1 MNLPIGEMLSQ
12 GVNFKEVDGK
22 KLVESFFDK
31 KFSGYLVV
39 TIEGVNGIE
48 EGIILFKEGR
58 IAGAF
63 YDYDLAGITVF
74 GDTSIP
80 HVFNSFAAENVV
92 ADIVSL
98 SNQQVDLV
106 TAFNDKAKLEKPINK
121 GQIRKLI
128 PKVFSAQLAQS
139 VLSGVSPEKDSK
151 KDIFKKLGL
160 TSLGE

>member
-1 MNLPIGEMLSQ
+1 MNLPIGEVLSQ

-31 KFSGYLVV
+31 KFSGYMVV
-39 TIEGVNGIE
+39 TIEGVDGIE

-58 IAGAF
+58 MVGAF
-63 YDYDLAGITVF
+63 YDYDLEGITIF

-80 HVFNSFAAENVV
+80 HVFNSFAAEHIV

-106 TAFNDKAKLEKPINK
+106 TAFNDKAKLEKPISR
-121 GQIRKLI
+121 GQIGKLI
-128 PKVFSAQLAQS
+128 PKVFSNQLAQS
-139 VLSGVSPEKDSK
+139 VLTEISTEKDSK
-151 KDIFKKLGL
+151 KDIFKKFGL
-160 TSLGE
+160 TGLGD

>member
-1 MNLPIGEMLSQ
+1 MNLPIGEMLSR

-22 KLVESFFDK
+22 KLVEGFFDK

-39 TIEGVNGIE
+39 TLEGIDGIE

-58 IAGAF
+58 IVGAF
-63 YDYDLAGITVF
+63 YDYDLEGITVF

-80 HVFNSFAAENVV
+80 HVFNSFAAEHVV

-106 TAFNDKAKLEKPINK
+106 TAFNDKSKLEKPINR

-128 PKVFSAQLAQS
+128 PKVFSNQPAQS
-139 VLSGVSPEKDSK
+139 VLSEISSEKDSR

-160 TSLGE
+160 TGLGD

>member
-1 MNLPIGEMLSQ
+1 MNLPIGEMVSQ

-39 TIEGVNGIE
+39 TIEGTNGIE
-48 EGIILFKEGR
+48 EGIILFKDGR
-58 IAGAF
+58 LVGAF

-80 HVFNSFAAENVV
+80 HVFNSFAAEHVV

-106 TAFNDKAKLEKPINK
+106 TAFNDKSKIEKPINR
-121 GQIRKLI
+121 GQIGKLI

-139 VLSGVSPEKDSK
+139 VLSEIKTEKESK

-160 TSLGE
+160 TGLGE